1 MKKQPSGLLLA
12 LFFELLRTSF
22 LTALSPFLLITF
34 RFDLIRNARRSLMT
48 ERE

>member
-1 MKKQPSGLLLA
+1 MEKQPGGLHLCPF
-12 LFFELLRTSF
+12 LFRPVHPSPQRYP
-22 LTALSPFLLITF
+22 PFLLITF